1 MRQVLSEAVQ
11 IASGDIV
18 EDLDNDDGYVSLK
31 ISADRIVSE
40 TTINRCFALG
50 ALCTI
55 FMIKAHAAPEPISP
69 ALIQAAIGHS
79 HSVHDHQWVQ
89 SISPPIAAILD
100 LLPTSLNFQHPI
112 PDRPELCSL
121 VRRRFP
127 GTSVCSMYFVIF
139 TYRLFTILLV

>member
-11 IASGDIV
+11 IASRDIV

-31 ISADRIVSE
+31 ISADGIVSE

-69 ALIQAAIGHS
+69 ALIQAAIGHC
-79 HSVHDHQWVQ
+79 HSVQDRKWVQ

-100 LLPTSLNFQHPI
+100 LLPTPLNFRHPI
-112 PDRPELCSL
+112 PDHPELRSL

-127 GTSVCSMYFVIF
+127 GTSVCFIYFVIF
-139 TYRLFTILLV
+139 IYLHFY